1 MNGASKNT
9 NERGT
14 SLVGSLVYVSGQESE
29 SGAALLRL
37 KENPRELETYD

>member
-14 SLVGSLVYVSGQESE
+14 SLVGSLVCVSGQESE
-29 SGAALLRL
+29 SGAVLLSL
-37 KENPRELETYD
+37 KENPRELEIYD